1 MAYSRYN
8 SMTDVHFIAD
18 TIEDMKSIPFASMGD
33 TCLVIAERVTYM
45 CNSKGE
51 WIAPGQAV
59 IPPTGGSTED
69 NTGVDLS
76 DYLTKAE
83 HEARVAPIEQ
93 TVALHENQIYRNEE
107 NLNGIDQNLVRLN
120 ERIDSNL
127 MRLDERINNC
137 ITDERLAEKPFTK
150 ITNDIGEHYLDIQA
164 SDGIT
169 PIQKMEEAGP
179 GFYTMYVQRN
189 TLGIPEHAVEIDSSL
204 RGFCFVDTYNHGTT
218 EYWYGY
224 IVLFD
229 MESNCYAQYI
239 WRGIPQGWKRLSGD
253 EVVNKWNPV

>member
-8 SMTDVHFIAD
+8 SMTDIHFIAD
-18 TIEDMKSIPFASMGD
+18 TIEDMKSIPSASMGD

-51 WIAPGQAV
+51 WIAPGQAAV
-59 IPPTGGSTED
+59 PPTTGGSTED

-76 DYLTKAE
+76 DYLTKEE
-83 HEARVAPIEQ
+83 HEARISPIEG
-93 TVALHENQIYRNEE
+93 TVALHGDKISRNEE
-107 NLNGIDQNLVRLN
+107 ILNGVDQNLVRL
-120 ERIDSNL
+120 EKRID
-127 MRLDERINNC
+127 NC
-137 ITDERLAEKPFTK
+137 ITDEHLAGKPFAR

-189 TLGIPEHAVEIDSSL
+189 TPGIPEHAVEIDSSL

-218 EYWYGY
+218 GYWYGY

-239 WRGIPQGWKRLSGD
+239 WRSIPSGWKRLSGD
-253 EVVNKWNPV
+253 EIVNNWSPV